1 MRMISSSKLSSCVY
15 FQPHHTVQV
24 KMLSFNDVSGRNLLS
39 SSRTGWMWQAPLDRV
54 QKLPDLCFGCL
65 KNLRRPQAESL
76 TNSEA
81 FRILSRLDWGSY
93 SSLQDGLNQALHN
106 HMSFATV
113 KAILFAT
120 KAMPLS
126 CSPEKNLER
135 ETCRTWHF
143 FLSVLKQLKADAL
156 SSCFCVF
163 LIFFVEMSL
172 PPRRLGNFGKKA
184 ARVNR
189 FSPKFDKSS
198 EEAKKDS
205 KVCFSN
211 KKHDKNSECE
221 VIISFSIKQV
231 FECSTG

>member
-1 MRMISSSKLSSCVY
+1 MFFL
-15 FQPHHTVQV
+15 
-24 KMLSFNDVSGRNLLS
+24 
-39 SSRTGWMWQAPLDRV
+39 
-54 QKLPDLCFGCL
+54 L

-81 FRILSRLDWGSY
+81 FRILSRLDRGSY

-184 ARVNR
+184 ARVNG
-189 FSPKFDKSS
+189 FSPKFDHKL
-198 EEAKKDS
+198 
-205 KVCFSN
+205 FTGPF
-211 KKHDKNSECE
+211 DKNSECE

>member
-15 FQPHHTVQV
+15 FHLFIEFMRQPHHTFRWRCWVSTTLPAGTCYALQGRGGCDFQDG
-24 KMLSFNDVSGRNLLS
+24 LSLRSGCRNFRICVFFL
-39 SSRTGWMWQAPLDRV
+39 
-54 QKLPDLCFGCL
+54 L

-143 FLSVLKQLKADAL
+143 FFQFWSNWRQMHFHHVSVFSWSFLLRWACHRGAWEILERRPPEWMDFHQSLTT
-156 SSCFCVF
+156 SC
-163 LIFFVEMSL
+163 LL
-172 PPRRLGNFGKKA
+172 DP
-184 ARVNR
+184 
-189 FSPKFDKSS
+189 
-198 EEAKKDS
+198 
-205 KVCFSN
+205 
-211 KKHDKNSECE
+211 
-221 VIISFSIKQV
+221 
-231 FECSTG
+231 STKTANVK